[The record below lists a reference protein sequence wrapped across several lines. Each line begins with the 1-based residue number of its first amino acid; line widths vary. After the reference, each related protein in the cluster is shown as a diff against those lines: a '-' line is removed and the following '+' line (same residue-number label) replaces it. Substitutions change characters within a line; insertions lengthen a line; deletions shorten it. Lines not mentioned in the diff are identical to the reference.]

1 MPKKKMFVEWDDNA
15 SLSNSRKKPGDHS
28 PLTRDL
34 DGNLGQVT
42 LSDIDEVEEFTQTSP
57 WTPDPNNSYNEE
69 DTGNKESDFSDW
81 AAEIAAQVIVHLT
94 VLAAGHA
101 YRSAKPRVSQ
111 WWSETARPAIKST
124 RHSATRRL
132 SSVRSI
138 RSERR
143 NSSDNASSNRTLNG
157 NNEAI
162 EAEPIRMDAH
172 EAQQRLAAAL
182 IARTF
187 RDRQLQVLFNAQV
200 ENGEESIEMLV
211 NQLPV
216 DTIEQHVNRMLDT
229 RTTLHSDLLDV
240 FWNQQRL
247 GGSALPVPIK
257 ASKTKTFSDSL
268 PEIPNRPQT

>member
-81 AAEIAAQVIVHLT
+81 AAAIAAQVIVHLT

-182 IARTF
+182 IARAF
-187 RDRQLQVLFNAQV
+187 SDRQLQVLFNAQV

>member
-1 MPKKKMFVEWDDNA
+1 MPKKKMYVEWNDNA
-15 SLSNSRKKPGDHS
+15 SLSNSKKKPGNYS

-34 DGNLGQVT
+34 DNNLGHVT
-42 LSDIDEVEEFTQTSP
+42 LSDIDE
-57 WTPDPNNSYNEE
+57 
-69 DTGNKESDFSDW
+69 DTDNKDSDFLDW
-81 AAEIAAQVIVHLT
+81 AAEVLTQVIVELT
-94 VLAAGHA
+94 VRASGHA

-111 WWSETARPAIKST
+111 WWNETARPSIKST
-124 RHSATRRL
+124 RHNATRRL
-132 SSVRSI
+132 SNVRSI

-143 NSSDNASSNRTLNG
+143 NSSDNANSNRMLNG
-157 NNEAI
+157 DNEAI

-182 IARTF
+182 IARAF
-187 RDRQLQVLFNAQV
+187 SDQQLQVLLNAQV

-216 DTIEQHVNRMLDT
+216 DTIEQHVNRMLNT

-247 GGSALPVPIK
+247 GGSALPVLIE
-257 ASKTKTFSDSL
+257 ADKTETFSDSI